1 MAPKPKDKS
10 KPSNSPSQPPP
21 PIEDLFD
28 SLNKHIQR
36 SEFEQAVKVA
46 DQVLSIAPGDEDA
59 IRCKVVALIRADD
72 IDKALSTI
80 QSSQRPTVDFSFFKA
95 YCLYRQ
101 NKLDEAVQSL
111 KSQERN
117 IATMLLESQILYRL
131 GKMDACID
139 IYQKLQK
146 SKIES
151 LEINSVASLITAGRS
166 SEVQGMMDALRVKA
180 TSSFELAYNTACS
193 LIERSKHTEAE
204 QLLLSARRIGQETL
218 LDDNIPDDEIE
229 IELAPIAVQLA
240 YVQQLLGH
248 TQEAIEAY
256 TDIIKRDQADE
267 SSLSVAVNNL
277 IPLRGPKDVSDSLR
291 KLDRLKE
298 KDAQTFQ
305 LSHSLD
311 LKLSSKQR
319 EAIYANRALLLL
331 HANRMDQARELVAG
345 LPDMFPDSVMPVL
358 LQAAVLVRE
367 NKAGKAEEILGQFAD
382 KYPEKSKV
390 VLLARAQVAAA
401 ASHPHI
407 AAESLAKISDIQ
419 HMPATVATLV
429 TLKERAGDIDGAAA
443 VLDAAIKWWSNSM
456 TEDNKLNLI
465 MQEAASFKLR
475 HGREE
480 DAARLYEELVKSHG
494 SVEALV
500 GLVTTV
506 ARVDVNK
513 AEAYEQKLKPL
524 PGLKGVD
531 VDSLEKTSGAKHV
544 EGAYHIGAAE
554 TFDEGK
560 NKTKGKKKRKRKPR
574 YPKGFDPANP
584 GPPPDPERWLP
595 KRERSSYRPKRKD
608 KRAAQVRGAQ
618 GAVAREKHEPAAAVG
633 ASSSNSNSK
642 SNQATTS
649 KGASQN
655 SVADQTTTKVLLV
668 LISLMYVT
676 HHHRNTLHAPPDLPM
691 LALIGSSFVVT
702 VTVPCNV
709 EGIIECSRGQRSVTC
724 LVFKDLPSH
733 ALAKGLF

>member
-1 MAPKPKDKS
+1 MAPKPKP
-10 KPSNSPSQPPP
+10 KPSTSPSQPPP
-21 PIEDLFD
+21 PIEDLFA
-28 SLNKHIQR
+28 SLDKHIQR

-72 IDKALSTI
+72 IDKALSAI
-80 QSSQRPTVDFSFFKA
+80 QSSQRIPVDFSFFKA

-101 NKLDEAVQSL
+101 NKLDEALKSL
-111 KSQERN
+111 KSQEKN
-117 IATMLLESQILYRL
+117 SATLLLESQILYRL
-131 GKMDACID
+131 GKLDACID

-151 LEINSVASLITAGRS
+151 LEINSVASLITAGRA
-166 SEVQGMMDALRVKA
+166 SEVQGMMDAFRVKA

-193 LIERSKHTEAE
+193 LIEKNKYTDAE

-218 LDDNIPDDEIE
+218 LEDNIPDDEIE

-248 TQEAIEAY
+248 AQEATEAY
-256 TDIIKRDQADE
+256 TDIIKRDLADE

-277 IPLRGPKDVSDSLR
+277 IALRGSKDVSDSLR
-291 KLDRLKE
+291 KLDKLKE
-298 KDAQTFQ
+298 KDAQNFQ
-305 LSHSLD
+305 LSHGLD
-311 LKLSSKQR
+311 LKLSPKQR
-319 EAIYANRALLLL
+319 ETIYANRVLLLL
-331 HANRMDQARELVAG
+331 HANRMDQARELVAA
-345 LPDMFPDSVMPVL
+345 LPEMFRDSVMPVL

-367 NKAGKAEEILGQFAD
+367 NKAGKAEEILGQFAE
-382 KYPEKSKV
+382 KFPEKSKV

-407 AAESLAKISDIQ
+407 AAESLSKIPDIQ

-429 TLKERAGDIDGAAA
+429 SLKERAGDIDGAAA

-456 TEDNKLNLI
+456 TDNNKLSLI
-465 MQEAASFKLR
+465 MQEAASYKLR
-475 HGREE
+475 HGQEE

-494 SVEALV
+494 SVEALI

-506 ARVDVNK
+506 AHVDVSK
-513 AEAYEQKLKPL
+513 AEAYEKKLKPL

-544 EGAYHIGAAE
+544 EGGPHVGVTE
-554 TFDEGK
+554 TYDEGK
-560 NKTKGKKKRKRKPR
+560 NKAKAKKKRKRKPR

-608 KRAAQVRGAQ
+608 KRAAQVRGSQ
-618 GAVAREKHEPAAAVG
+618 GAVVREKHEPGAAA
-633 ASSSNSNSK
+633 ASSSSTNSK

-649 KGASQN
+649 KGALQN
-655 SVADQTTTKVLLV
+655 SVVDQTTK
-668 LISLMYVT
+668 SSSKSSRKKS
-676 HHHRNTLHAPPDLPM
+676 RN
-691 LALIGSSFVVT
+691 
-702 VTVPCNV
+702 
-709 EGIIECSRGQRSVTC
+709 
-724 LVFKDLPSH
+724 
-733 ALAKGLF
+733 